1 MKLYVL
7 CDMSIENKNESCR
20 CKELAEK
27 VVTAVKDN
35 ERLAQILRDLRQE
48 NDELRRL
55 RNRCSA
61 CSGSNSGTTGDDKRY
76 KEKFEAL
83 VKINHGWKKDYE
95 ELQMRCEMLKGEKR
109 LLEDEEKELKL
120 RINELE
126 KRQGPL
132 ENELARLAVALYAQ
146 QSSSNGG
153 PSEEHCEILKS
164 QMIVYKED
172 FEKERKDRGKLHEEK
187 EKYKHKLEDSEEII
201 KKLTREL
208 DAGKAREEARRGS
221 WSENG
226 YLSERVAS
234 PPRHQ
239 LQYVYPYHPVDQG
252 WRMEQQR
259 RGILPRN
266 PPPTSLFY
274 GGEVEVDEL
283 RA

>member
-1 MKLYVL
+1 
-7 CDMSIENKNESCR
+7 MSTENKNESCR

-27 VVTAVKDN
+27 VVTVVKDN
-35 ERLAQILRDLRQE
+35 ERLAKMLRDLRHE
-48 NDELRRL
+48 NDELRTL
-55 RNRCSA
+55 RNRCSGCPA
-61 CSGSNSGTTGDDKRY
+61 STSGTTGDNKSY

-83 VKINHGWKKDYE
+83 VEINHGWKKDYE
-95 ELQMRCEMLKGEKR
+95 ELHMRYEMLKGEKR
-109 LLEDEEKELKL
+109 LLEDEEKDLKL
-120 RINELE
+120 RISELE

-132 ENELARLAVALYAQ
+132 ENELARLAAALYVQ

-153 PSEEHCEILKS
+153 PSEEQCEILKS

-172 FEKERKDRGKLHEEK
+172 FEKERKDREKLHEEK
-187 EKYKHKLEDSEEII
+187 EKYKNKLEDSEEII

-208 DAGKAREEARRGS
+208 DACKAREEARRGC

-226 YLSERVAS
+226 YLSERVSS
-234 PPRHQ
+234 PPRHH

-252 WRMEQQR
+252 WRTEQQR

-274 GGEVEVDEL
+274 GGEVEIDEL